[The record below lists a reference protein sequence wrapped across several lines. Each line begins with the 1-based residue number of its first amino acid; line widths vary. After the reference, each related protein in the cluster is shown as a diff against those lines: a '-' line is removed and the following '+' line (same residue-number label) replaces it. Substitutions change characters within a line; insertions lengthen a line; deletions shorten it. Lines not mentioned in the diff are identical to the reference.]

1 MYQTASTPQV
11 SMLQIKLLLI
21 FGPHG
26 FYINT
31 NVGLLVVFMA
41 IKTPTH
47 SEPGH
52 LHKQWH
58 RFRCLTVNA
67 REEASTITCTSIC
80 ACAMSL

>member
-21 FGPHG
+21 FAPHG

-58 RFRCLTVNA
+58 RFRCLT
-67 REEASTITCTSIC
+67 EASTITCTSIC
-80 ACAMSL
+80 ACAISL